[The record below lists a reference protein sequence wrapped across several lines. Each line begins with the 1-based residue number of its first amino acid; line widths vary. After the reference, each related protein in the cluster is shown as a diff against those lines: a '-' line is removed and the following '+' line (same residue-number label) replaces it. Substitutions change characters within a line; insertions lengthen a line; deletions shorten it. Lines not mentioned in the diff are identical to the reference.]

1 MKISVARTHIGA
13 EKSDLAKSISR
24 FWLCTLALLVI
35 CGAITV
41 ARSQPSEAQLIEQA
55 GPKPGPA
62 VGQAAI
68 AFNLQT
74 FDGKSI
80 TLETF
85 RGKPLVLNFFASWCD
100 PCRDEMPLINELAA
114 KEEYRVLGIA
124 VEDTRAAI
132 TEFSKEAR
140 LIFPIALDL
149 NNTVKR
155 SYRIF
160 GPPATFF
167 IDRQGVIRDVVLG
180 PITRERAREALK
192 KAGVF

>member
-1 MKISVARTHIGA
+1 MKISVART
-13 EKSDLAKSISR
+13 KSISR
-24 FWLCTLALLVI
+24 FWLCALALPLI
-35 CGAITV
+35 CGSITV
-41 ARSQPSEAQLIEQA
+41 ARPQPSEAQLIQQA

-62 VGQAAI
+62 VGRAAI

-74 FDGKSI
+74 LDGKSI

-85 RGKPLVLNFFASWCD
+85 RGKPFVLNFFASWCD

-114 KEEYRVLGIA
+114 RGDKEGYRVLGVA
-124 VEDTRAAI
+124 VEDTRAAV
-132 TEFSKEAR
+132 TEYSKEAN
-140 LIFPIALDL
+140 LVFLIALDL

-167 IDRQGVIRDVVLG
+167 IDAQGILRDIGAG
-180 PITRERAREALK
+180 PAHQGARA
-192 KAGVF
+192 